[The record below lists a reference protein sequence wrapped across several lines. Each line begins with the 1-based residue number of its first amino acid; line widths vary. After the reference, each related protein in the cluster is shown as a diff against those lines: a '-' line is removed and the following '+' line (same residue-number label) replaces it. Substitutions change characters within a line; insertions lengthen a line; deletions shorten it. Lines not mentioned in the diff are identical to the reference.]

1 MGAEDG
7 GNIGKLRGG
16 VRVIILHPEWDRPC
30 SVCEKYVTRADG
42 SFLLDRRTSLPVLRQ
57 PGTPTPCHKCEKV
70 PLYLR
75 REGAD
80 QEVLRAAAIELTEQ
94 NRKAWEFYRQC
105 RAAGSFP
112 DDPLVRHFAVVF
124 REVED
129 ELERMPV
136 LRLASTV
143 QLLVELLA
151 KRR

>member
-1 MGAEDG
+1 
-7 GNIGKLRGG
+7 
-16 VRVIILHPEWDRPC
+16 
-30 SVCEKYVTRADG
+30 
-42 SFLLDRRTSLPVLRQ
+42 
-57 PGTPTPCHKCEKV
+57 V

-105 RAAGSFP
+105 HATGIFP
-112 DDPLVRHFAVVF
+112 DEPLVKWYAVVL
-124 REVED
+124 RAVED

-136 LRLASTV
+136 IRLAATV
-143 QLLVELLA
+143 EALVELLA

>member
-1 MGAEDG
+1 
-7 GNIGKLRGG
+7 
-16 VRVIILHPEWDRPC
+16 
-30 SVCEKYVTRADG
+30 
-42 SFLLDRRTSLPVLRQ
+42 
-57 PGTPTPCHKCEKV
+57 V
-70 PLYLR
+70 PQYLR

-105 RAAGSFP
+105 RAVGIFP
-112 DDPLVRHFAVVF
+112 DDPLVRHFAVVL

-129 ELERMPV
+129 ELERLPV
-136 LRLASTV
+136 LRLTATV